1 MWSPISGDSAPDLRA
16 ARSAAHAALAVIAGI
31 VLSGPLAL
39 LVVALVHPQPPWASP
54 ALFAAEFD
62 RIQLLPYFGGFL
74 LIGGCVALVAHL
86 AALAPP
92 AQRGRANVALA
103 LAGAFAALI
112 VFNYIL
118 QTTFVPALVTPYRPE
133 HDLLV
138 TALAM
143 SNPRSLAW
151 AIEMWGYGVL
161 GIATWLVACAFDRTD
176 RLERVTRAIFI
187 ANGIISIAGALATAL
202 APGWV
207 MTVSGGVAFGAWN
220 LLMVGLGALVIA
232 VMRRRR
238 AQRLSGVRADTDRT
252 HRTVRTSMIPIS

>member
-1 MWSPISGDSAPDLRA
+1 MWSPITVDSAPDLRA

-39 LVVALVHPQPPWASP
+39 LVVALVHPQPAWESP
-54 ALFAAEFD
+54 ALFAAEFH
-62 RIQLLPYFGGFL
+62 RIQLLPYLGGFV

-92 AQRGRANVALA
+92 AQRGRAQAALA

-112 VFNYIL
+112 VFNYVL

-151 AIEMWGYGVL
+151 ALEMWGYGVL
-161 GIATWLVACAFDRTD
+161 GVATWLVACAFDRTD
-176 RLERVTRAIFI
+176 RLERFTGAAFI
-187 ANGIISIAGALATAL
+187 ANGIISIVGALATAL
-202 APGWV
+202 APGWE

-220 LLMVGLGALVIA
+220 LLMIVLGALVIA

-238 AQRLSGVRADTDRT
+238 TQRLSWPQSSLPAP
-252 HRTVRTSMIPIS
+252 HA